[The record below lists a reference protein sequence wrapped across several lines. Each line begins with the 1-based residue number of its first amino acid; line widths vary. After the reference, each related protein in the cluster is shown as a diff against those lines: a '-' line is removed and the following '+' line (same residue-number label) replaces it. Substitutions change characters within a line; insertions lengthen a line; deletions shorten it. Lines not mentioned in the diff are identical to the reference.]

1 MSILTTQI
9 MKKHWNKFRLSKKCI
24 AFLMNNASVFSGE
37 MTMIANSYLTYSFSR
52 SVTPR
57 TLRKCPVS
65 AVYFFDSILSAVT

>member
-57 TLRKCPVS
+57 TLRAGLCRL
-65 AVYFFDSILSAVT
+65 FFWQYSFSRHL